1 MDHHIF
7 SLKNGLR
14 IVFKPTKLPITHAC
28 MIINVGTRDEQPG
41 EFGMAHFIEHLLFKR
56 TKKRS
61 TNQILNRLELVG
73 ADLNAYTT
81 KEYTCIHA
89 SFLNSHLNRSIDLFE
104 DILFHSTFPA
114 DEIEKEKNIVL
125 DEISSYQD
133 SPEEAIADDFEDL
146 VFSGSGLGHNI
157 LGTEKDLATLEKT
170 KIFSFVKKYYQPE
183 NMVLGITGDY
193 TLGHIERMI
202 NRHFGH
208 LESSPVERHRLQ
220 PPTILSKALSLKK
233 TINQAHYMIGTRAY
247 PINHQHKMALMILN
261 NYLGGMGMSS
271 RLNLLVRE
279 KHGIAYTIESNYTPY
294 SDSGIFSIYFG
305 TEADKGE
312 KARMLVLKEL
322 HKAKTQKLGNT
333 LLKQAK
339 RKFIGQIALGEENR
353 MSLIIAMAKNLMD
366 LGYVQTL
373 EEIYTQ
379 IEGVSADD
387 LWEVANELFVPEQV
401 NTLIY
406 EPSFDK
412 N

>member
-1 MDHHIF
+1 M
-7 SLKNGLR
+7 
-14 IVFKPTKLPITHAC
+14 
-28 MIINVGTRDEQPG
+28 
-41 EFGMAHFIEHLLFKR
+41 
-56 TKKRS
+56 
-61 TNQILNRLELVG
+61 
-73 ADLNAYTT
+73 
-81 KEYTCIHA
+81 
-89 SFLNSHLNRSIDLFE
+89 FE

>member
-1 MDHHIF
+1 
-7 SLKNGLR
+7 
-14 IVFKPTKLPITHAC
+14 
-28 MIINVGTRDEQPG
+28 MIINVGTRDEQNG
-41 EFGMAHFIEHLLFKR
+41 EFGIAHFVEHLLFKK

-89 SFLNSHLNRSIDLFE
+89 SFLNPHLTRTIDLFE
-104 DILFHSTFPA
+104 DILFNSVFPNE
-114 DEIEKEKNIVL
+114 DIEKEKGIVL

-133 SPEEAIADDFEDL
+133 SPEDAIMDDFEDL
-146 VFSGSGLGHNI
+146 IFSGSGLGHNI
-157 LGTEKDLATLEKT
+157 LGTEKDLSALEKPNVLA
-170 KIFSFVKKYYQPE
+170 FVEKHYQPE
-183 NMVLGITGDY
+183 NMVLGITGNY
-193 TLGHIERMI
+193 SLSYIQRI
-202 NRHFGH
+202 ASKYFSH
-208 LESSPVERHRLQ
+208 LENHKVARKRL
-220 PPTILSKALSLKK
+220 PPPAILPANLSLKRP
-233 TINQAHYMIGTRAY
+233 INQAHYMMGTRAY
-247 PINHQHKMALMILN
+247 PVNHPKKMPLMILN

-294 SDSGIFSIYFG
+294 SDTGVFSIYFG

-312 KARMLVLKEL
+312 KARALVLREIKNST
-322 HKAKTQKLGNT
+322 KRKLGST

-339 RKFIGQIALGEENR
+339 NKFIGQIALGEENR
-353 MSLIIAMAKNLMD
+353 MSLIISMAKNLID

-373 EEIYTQ
+373 DEIYSQ
-379 IEGVSADD
+379 IESVSAND
-387 LWEVANELFVPEQV
+387 LWEVANELFTTEQLT
-401 NTLIY
+401 TLLY